1 LVARD
6 APISSLDPG
15 NVGVFEA
22 QDAPELDTSLVLAS
36 AVDGAGSEALDGEV
50 TTASLT
56 VPRVL
61 EGPAPALQ
69 VVATSETWVRVT
81 AADGTNIFEKVMQKG
96 DTFDVPALEEAPLLR
111 TGQSGAVY
119 FVMNGEF
126 FGPAGSRGSVTS
138 NVPLQ
143 QQALAEL
150 YEPAQPGDD
159 SALETLVAELRAG
172 TAAPAAD

>member
-1 LVARD
+1 
-6 APISSLDPG
+6 
-15 NVGVFEA
+15 
-22 QDAPELDTSLVLAS
+22 
-36 AVDGAGSEALDGEV
+36 
-50 TTASLT
+50 
-56 VPRVL
+56 
-61 EGPAPALQ
+61 
-69 VVATSETWVRVT
+69 
-81 AADGTNIFEKVMQKG
+81 MQKG